1 MLRSRRYVIFTLL
14 LLPLSHLYQL
24 NKRLSV
30 FVHLV
35 DSVSCTELM
44 VSNQYTRDDGIGND
58 DVHLHLLIDL
68 QIRAVT
74 KFMHLKLN
82 LPVPLFL
89 AR

>member
-1 MLRSRRYVIFTLL
+1 MLRSPRYVIFTLL

-24 NKRLSV
+24 NKCLSV
-30 FVHLV
+30 FVHLI
-35 DSVSCTELM
+35 DSISCTDLI

-58 DVHLHLLIDL
+58 DAHHHLLIDL
-68 QIRAVT
+68 QIGAVT
-74 KFMHLKLN
+74 KFMYLKLN